1 MSMPAPDGLVIR
13 DLTVGYGDVSV
24 LRGMSMKVER
34 GQMVAL
40 IGANGAGKTTL
51 LRTIS
56 GLLPTTRG
64 SILLDGME
72 IQGRPPHRVVE
83 SGFVQ
88 SPEGKQLFL
97 GMSIRENLLV
107 GAHNARAHAVRDK
120 TLAEVFALFP
130 ILEER
135 QKLAASTLSGGQ
147 QQMVAVGRALMAKPK
162 VLALD
167 EPSLGLAP
175 IMVDRLFDSI
185 RKIRDLGVTVLVIE
199 QNVFKVLQM
208 ADYGYVLEN
217 GAISLQGSG
226 SDLLANAHLRSTYLG
241 M

>member
-1 MSMPAPDGLVIR
+1 MAPALEVS
-13 DLTVGYGDVSV
+13 DLWSGYGDQQI
-24 LRGMSMKVER
+24 LRGVTLSLPSKSI
-34 GQMVAL
+34 VAL

-56 GLLPTTRG
+56 GLIRPTRG
-64 SILLDGME
+64 DVKLHGESLTGV
-72 IQGRPPHRVVE
+72 PPHVVVAK
-83 SGFVQ
+83 GFVQ
-88 SPEGKQLFL
+88 SPEGKQLFS

-107 GAHNARAHAVRDK
+107 GATNTAARARRLE
-120 TLAEVFALFP
+120 TLREVFDLFP

-147 QQMVAVGRALMAKPK
+147 QQMLAVGRALMARPK

-175 IMVDRLFDSI
+175 IMVDRLFETI
-185 RKIRDLGVTVLVIE
+185 EQIKHRDLTILIIE
-199 QNVFKVLQM
+199 QNVFQVLQI

-217 GAISLQGSG
+217 GTISMSGTGSE
-226 SDLLANAHLRSTYLG
+226 LLGNDHLRTSYLG
-241 M
+241 L

>member
-1 MSMPAPDGLVIR
+1 MSMLALEVR
-13 DLTVGYGDVSV
+13 NLTVGYGDVSV
-24 LRGMSMKVER
+24 LRGLDLTVEA

-56 GLLPTTRG
+56 GMLRPSGG
-64 SILLDGME
+64 SITLKGVPL
-72 IQGRPPHRVVE
+72 QGLKPHEVVHA
-83 SGFVQ
+83 GFSQ
-88 SPEGKQLFL
+88 SPEGKQLFG

-107 GAHNARAHAVRDK
+107 GAHNPRARALREQ
-120 TLAEVFALFP
+120 TLREVFALFP

-135 QKLAASTLSGGQ
+135 QRLAASTLSGGQ
-147 QQMVAVGRALMAKPK
+147 QQMVAVGRALMAKPA

-175 IMVDRLFDSI
+175 IMVDRLFESI
-185 RKIRDLGVTVLVIE
+185 KKIRDLGVTVLVIE

-217 GAISLQGSG
+217 GSISLKGG
-226 SDLLANAHLRSTYLG
+226 GAELLANEHLRSTYLG

>member
-1 MSMPAPDGLVIR
+1 MPALEVR
-13 DLTVGYGDVSV
+13 NLTVGYGDVSV
-24 LRGMSMKVER
+24 LRGMDLSVEA

-56 GLLPTTRG
+56 GLLKPTGG
-64 SILLDGME
+64 SITLEGIPL
-72 IQGRPPHRVVE
+72 QGLKPHEVVR
-83 SGFVQ
+83 SGFSQ
-88 SPEGKQLFL
+88 SPEGKQLF
-97 GMSIRENLLV
+97 GSMSIRENLLV
-107 GAHNARAHAVRDK
+107 GAHNTRARALRDK
-120 TLAEVFALFP
+120 TLREVFDLFP

-135 QKLAASTLSGGQ
+135 QKLPASTLSGGQ
-147 QQMVAVGRALMAKPK
+147 QQMVAVGRALMAKPT

-175 IMVDRLFDSI
+175 IMVDRLFESI

-217 GAISLQGSG
+217 GVISLKGG
-226 SDLLANAHLRSTYLG
+226 GAELLANAHLRSTYLG

>member
-1 MSMPAPDGLVIR
+1 MSIPALEIKGLH
-13 DLTVGYGDVSV
+13 VGYGDVRV
-24 LRGMSMKVER
+24 LRDLNLSV
-34 GQMVAL
+34 GQGQLVAL
-40 IGANGAGKTTL
+40 IGANGAGKSTL

-56 GLLPTTRG
+56 GLLKLEAG
-64 SILLDGME
+64 SISLGGEAL
-72 IQGRPPHRVVE
+72 QGLPSHKVAER
-83 SGFVQ
+83 GFVQ

-97 GMSIRENLLV
+97 EMSIRENLMV
-107 GAHNARAHAVRDK
+107 GAHNKRARKVREQ
-120 TLAEVFALFP
+120 TLREVFDLFP

-135 QKLAASTLSGGQ
+135 QHLNASTLSGGQ
-147 QQMVAVGRALMAKPK
+147 QQMVAVGRALMAKPSL
-162 VLALD
+162 LALD

-185 RKIRDLGVTVLVIE
+185 KKIRDLGVTVLVIE

-217 GAISLQGSG
+217 GSVSLRGTG
-226 SDLLANAHLRSTYLG
+226 EELLANEHLRATYLG

>member
-1 MSMPAPDGLVIR
+1 MSKPALEIR

-24 LRGMSMKVER
+24 LRGLSMKVER
-34 GQMVAL
+34 GQLVAL

-51 LRTIS
+51 LRTTS
-56 GLLPTTRG
+56 GLLRPSAG
-64 SILLDGME
+64 SIQLEGVEL
-72 IQGRPPHRVVE
+72 QGCPPHRVVE

-97 GMSIRENLLV
+97 GMSIRENLLI
-107 GAHNARAHAVRDK
+107 GAHNPRARAVREQ

-217 GAISLQGSG
+217 GAISLQGG
-226 SDLLANAHLRSTYLG
+226 GPELLANAHLRSTYLG

>member
-1 MSMPAPDGLVIR
+1 MSIPALEVKGLH
-13 DLTVGYGDVSV
+13 VGYGDVRV
-24 LRGMSMKVER
+24 LRDLSLSV
-34 GQMVAL
+34 GQGQLVAL
-40 IGANGAGKTTL
+40 IGANGAGKSTL

-56 GLLPTTRG
+56 GLLKLESG
-64 SILLDGME
+64 SISLDGKPL
-72 IQGRPPHRVVE
+72 QGLPSHKVAE
-83 SGFVQ
+83 NGFVQ

-97 GMSIRENLLV
+97 EMSIRENLLV
-107 GAHNARAHAVRDK
+107 GAHNKRARQVREQ
-120 TLAEVFALFP
+120 TLREVFDLFP

-135 QKLAASTLSGGQ
+135 QHLNASTLSGGQ
-147 QQMVAVGRALMAKPK
+147 QQMVAVGRALMAKPTL
-162 VLALD
+162 LALD

-185 RKIRDLGVTVLVIE
+185 KKIRDLGVTVLVIE

-217 GAISLQGSG
+217 GSISLRGTG
-226 SDLLANAHLRSTYLG
+226 EELLANEHLRATYLG

>member
-1 MSMPAPDGLVIR
+1 MLALEVR
-13 DLTVGYGDVSV
+13 NLTVGYGDVSV
-24 LRGMSMKVER
+24 LRGLDLTVEA

-56 GLLPTTRG
+56 GMLRPSGG
-64 SILLDGME
+64 SITLKGVPL
-72 IQGRPPHRVVE
+72 QGLKPHEVVHA
-83 SGFVQ
+83 GFSQ
-88 SPEGKQLFL
+88 SPEGKQLFG

-107 GAHNARAHAVRDK
+107 GAHNPRARALREQ
-120 TLAEVFALFP
+120 TLREVFALFP

-135 QKLAASTLSGGQ
+135 QRLAASTLSGGQ
-147 QQMVAVGRALMAKPK
+147 QQMVAVGRALMAKPA

-175 IMVDRLFDSI
+175 IMVDRLFESI
-185 RKIRDLGVTVLVIE
+185 KKIRDLGVTVLVIE

-217 GAISLQGSG
+217 GSISLKGG
-226 SDLLANAHLRSTYLG
+226 GAELLANEHLRSTYLG

>member
-1 MSMPAPDGLVIR
+1 MPVPMLEVR
-13 DLTVGYGDVSV
+13 DLAVGYGDAAVLQGLSLSV
-24 LRGMSMKVER
+24 DA

-56 GLLPTTRG
+56 GLLRPTRG
-64 SILLDGME
+64 SIALDGDAIE
-72 IQGRPPHRVVE
+72 GLPPHKVVQR
-83 SGFVQ
+83 GFVQ

-97 GMSIRENLLV
+97 DMSIRENLLV
-107 GAHNARAHAVRDK
+107 GAHNARARAVRDR

-135 QKLAASTLSGGQ
+135 QRLSASTLSGGQ

-162 VLALD
+162 LLALD

-175 IMVDRLFDSI
+175 IMVDRLFESI
-185 RKIRDLGVTVLVIE
+185 SGIRALGVTVLVIE

-208 ADYGYVLEN
+208 ADYGYVVEN
-217 GAISLQGSG
+217 GTISLSG
-226 SDLLANAHLRSTYLG
+226 TGTELMNNAHLRATYLG
-241 M
+241 I